1 MSSVLRSAGVLAIV
15 IAGVA
20 MAPVTASAQPA
31 PATKN
36 APPAITFAK
45 DIAPIFQ
52 KSCQGC
58 HRPGQ
63 MAPMSLLT
71 YQDVRPWARSIK
83 QRVTERQMPPW
94 GIDPHVGLQSFKND
108 PSLREDEIETIAK
121 WVDAGAPMG
130 NAADMPKPREWDDS
144 DRWHIGKPDLI
155 VTSPTHKVPAEA
167 ADWWG
172 SYYVDTG
179 LTEDRYIKAIESKPG
194 KTAVVH
200 HLLTYAVDAD
210 ASGDSNGDDSSGDAG
225 EFLNEFAVGKNGDL
239 FPEGTGRLLRA
250 GSKIKFDFHYHSVGQ
265 EITDRSQ
272 LGIVLYPKGYVAEAH
287 RLLEAAGPADRA
299 ARHSRRIHLRP
310 ERRLHALQQGGA
322 HHRVPAAH
330 AHARQAAVHRAD
342 LSGQQDRADQL
353 RRLELQLAP
362 RQRLRRRCRADL
374 SRRTVLHV
382 ITWHDNSASKGNPDP
397 RNWVGSGNR
406 TIDEMGFAWITLVR
420 LHRRRVQGGVRRT
433 QRREENHDHRGTTSM
448 RGARGWRAGLGERW

>member
-1 MSSVLRSAGVLAIV
+1 MMKTLAVAVVVTLAGAAA
-15 IAGVA
+15 AG
-20 MAPVTASAQPA
+20 AQTF
-31 PATKN
+31 TK
-36 APPAITFAK
+36 
-45 DIAPIFQ
+45 DVAPILQ
-52 KSCQGC
+52 KSCQSC

-63 MAPMSLLT
+63 MAPMSLMT

-83 QRVTERQMPPW
+83 QRVTERA
-94 GIDPHVGLQSFKND
+94 DAAVGHRSARRHPELQERSVAARRRD
-108 PSLREDEIETIAK
+108 RRRSSK

-130 NAADMPKPREWDDS
+130 NAADMPKPREFDDA
-144 DRWHIGKPDLI
+144 DRWHIGKPDVI
-155 VTSPTHKVPAEA
+155 VTSPKHVVPAEA

-210 ASGDSNGDDSSGDAG
+210 MTGDSNGDDSNAETSG

-265 EITDRSQ
+265 EITDQSQ
-272 LGIVLYPKGYVAEAH
+272 LGIVLYPKGYTPKHVVYSKQLGQPTEPLDIPGGSTYV
-287 RLLEAAGPADRA
+287 RSDGYTRFNKAGTD
-299 ARHSRRIHLRP
+299 
-310 ERRLHALQQGGA
+310 
-322 HHRVPAAH
+322 HRVPAAH

-353 RRLELQLAP
+353 RRLELQLAHRHASTP
-362 RQRLRRRCRADL
+362 TM
-374 SRRTVLHV
+374 SRRS
-382 ITWHDNSASKGNPDP
+382 I
-397 RNWVGSGNR
+397 
-406 TIDEMGFAWITLVR
+406 
-420 LHRRRVQGGVRRT
+420 RRGRCCT
-433 QRREENHDHRGTTSM
+433 
-448 RGARGWRAGLGERW
+448 

>member
-20 MAPVTASAQPA
+20 LAPVTASAQTA
-31 PATKN
+31 PATKT
-36 APPAITFAK
+36 APPAVTFAK

-63 MAPMSLLT
+63 MAPMSFLT

-83 QRVTERQMPPW
+83 QQVTERQMPPW

-108 PSLREDEIETIAK
+108 PSLREDEVEKIAK
-121 WVDAGAPMG
+121 WVDAGAPLG
-130 NAADMPKPREWDDS
+130 NIADMPKPREFDDS
-144 DRWHIGKPDLI
+144 DRWHIGKPDLL
-155 VTSPTHKVPAEA
+155 VTSPPHKVPAEA
-167 ADWWG
+167 SDWWG

-210 ASGDSNGDDSSGDAG
+210 VTGDSNGDDSSGDAG

-250 GSKIKFDFHYHSVGQ
+250 GSKIKFDFHYHSVGK
-265 EITDRSQ
+265 EITDQSQ
-272 LGIVLYPKGYVAEAH
+272 LGIVLYPKGYVPKHLVYSKQLGQPTEPLDIPGGSTYV
-287 RLLEAAGPADRA
+287 RSDGYTRFNKAGRITAFQPHMHTRGKRQCIELIYPDNKTEQISCADWSFNWHLVSVYADDVAPIYPA
-299 ARHSRRIHLRP
+299 
-310 ERRLHALQQGGA
+310 G
-322 HHRVPAAH
+322 
-330 AHARQAAVHRAD
+330 
-342 LSGQQDRADQL
+342 
-353 RRLELQLAP
+353 
-362 RQRLRRRCRADL
+362 
-374 SRRTVLHV
+374 TVLHV
-382 ITWHDNSASKGNPDP
+382 ITWHDNSPSKGNPDP

-406 TIDEMGFAWITLVR
+406 TIDEMGFAWITWYDYSDDEYKAEFDAR
-420 LHRRRVQGGVRRT
+420 KGVKKI
-433 QRREENHDHRGTTSM
+433 TTS
-448 RGARGWRAGLGERW
+448 AGQPH

>member
-1 MSSVLRSAGVLAIV
+1 MSSVLRSAGVLAIA

-20 MAPVTASAQPA
+20 LAPVTAGAQTTQ
-31 PATKN
+31 ATKT
-36 APPAITFAK
+36 APSAVTFAK

-83 QRVTERQMPPW
+83 QKVAERQMPPW
-94 GIDPHVGLQSFKND
+94 GIDPHVGIQSFKND
-108 PSLREDEIETIAK
+108 PSLREDEIEKITK
-121 WVDAGAPMG
+121 WVDAGAPLG
-130 NAADMPKPREWDDS
+130 NIADMPKPREFDDS

-155 VTSPTHKVPAEA
+155 VTSPPHTVPAEA
-167 ADWWG
+167 SDWWG
-172 SYYVDTG
+172 SYYVETG

-210 ASGDSNGDDSSGDAG
+210 ATGDSNGDDSSGDAG

-250 GSKIKFDFHYHSVGQ
+250 GSKIKFDFHYHSVGK
-265 EITDRSQ
+265 EIVDQSQ
-272 LGIVLYPKGYVAEAH
+272 LGIVLYPKGYVPKHIVYSKQLGQPTEPLDIPGGSTYV
-287 RLLEAAGPADRA
+287 RSDGYTRFNKAGRITAFQPHMHTRGKRQCIELIYPDNKVEQISCADWSFNWHLVSVYADDVAPIYPA
-299 ARHSRRIHLRP
+299 
-310 ERRLHALQQGGA
+310 G
-322 HHRVPAAH
+322 
-330 AHARQAAVHRAD
+330 
-342 LSGQQDRADQL
+342 
-353 RRLELQLAP
+353 
-362 RQRLRRRCRADL
+362 
-374 SRRTVLHV
+374 TVLHV
-382 ITWHDNSASKGNPDP
+382 ITWHDNSPSKGNPDP

-406 TIDEMGFAWITLVR
+406 TIDEMGFAWITWYDYTDEEYQAEFEAR
-420 LHRRRVQGGVRRT
+420 KGVKKI
-433 QRREENHDHRGTTSM
+433 TTS
-448 RGARGWRAGLGERW
+448 AGQPQ

>member
-1 MSSVLRSAGVLAIV
+1 MTKTIIVSAALLIATTAGAQTPGKSTAGSV
-15 IAGVA
+15 
-20 MAPVTASAQPA
+20 
-31 PATKN
+31 
-36 APPAITFAK
+36 TFAK
-45 DIAPIFQ
+45 DVAPILQ

-83 QRVTERQMPPW
+83 QRVTDRQMPPW
-94 GIDPHVGLQSFKND
+94 GIDAHVGLQSFKND

-130 NAADMPKPREWDDS
+130 SAADMPKPRDFDDS

-155 VTSPTHKVPAEA
+155 VTSPKHVVPPEA

-172 SYYVDTG
+172 SYYVDAG
-179 LTEDRYIKAIESKPG
+179 LTEDRYIKAVESKPG

-210 ASGDSNGDDSSGDAG
+210 VTGDSNGDDSSADAG

-239 FPEGTGRLLRA
+239 FPEGTGRLLKA

-265 EITDRSQ
+265 EITDQSQ
-272 LGIVLYPKGYVAEAH
+272 LGIVLYPKGYTPKHVVYSKQLGQPTEPLDIPGGSTYVRSDGYTRFNKPGRITAFQPHMHTRGKRQCIELIYPDNKTEQINCADWSFNWHIVAVYADDV
-287 RLLEAAGPADRA
+287 APIYPAGT
-299 ARHSRRIHLRP
+299 I
-310 ERRLHALQQGGA
+310 
-322 HHRVPAAH
+322 
-330 AHARQAAVHRAD
+330 
-342 LSGQQDRADQL
+342 
-353 RRLELQLAP
+353 
-362 RQRLRRRCRADL
+362 
-374 SRRTVLHV
+374 LHV
-382 ITWHDNSASKGNPDP
+382 ISWHDNSASKGNPDA

-406 TIDEMGFAWITLVR
+406 TIDEMGFAWITWYDLTDEEYKEAFAARKGVKR
-420 LHRRRVQGGVRRT
+420 TSTSQG
-433 QRREENHDHRGTTSM
+433 QPQ
-448 RGARGWRAGLGERW
+448 